1 MRLISYREDGNA
13 GVGIMVDDQSFISL
27 ANAQPDLPRTLRGLL
42 ELGPDGLNAA
52 KQAVAGKGGDHRI
65 EDVVLD
71 PLIPEPPAIW
81 CVGLNYV
88 SHREETGSPVTEQP
102 TLFLRIAASQA
113 GHLQPMIRPLASDK
127 FDYEGELAVI
137 IGTGGRHI
145 SESDA
150 LNHIA
155 GYACYNDGTLRDW
168 QRHTSQF
175 SPGKNF
181 VATGGFGPWLVTAD
195 EFGDPYSQTMTTR
208 LNGEVMQNAAID
220 LMLFRIEKL
229 IAYISTMYPLNPGDV
244 ISTGTAGGVGFRREP
259 PVFLKAGDTVSV
271 EITGIGTLINPI
283 VDET

>member
-1 MRLISYREDGNA
+1 MRLISYRRNSEA
-13 GVGIMVDDQSFISL
+13 GVGIMVDNQSLISL

-42 ELGPDGLNAA
+42 ELGPAGLKAA
-52 KQAVAGKGGDHRI
+52 GQAVAGKDSDFTIH
-65 EDVVLD
+65 DVVLI

-102 TLFLRIAASQA
+102 TLFLRIAASQV
-113 GHLQPMIRPLASDK
+113 GHLQPMIRPKVSDK
-127 FDYEGELAVI
+127 FDYEGELAII
-137 IGTGGRHI
+137 IGTSGRHI
-145 SESDA
+145 SEVDA
-150 LNHIA
+150 LKHIA

-181 VATGGFGPWLVTAD
+181 SATGGFGPWLVTAD

-208 LNGEVMQNAAID
+208 LNGEVMQNAEID

-244 ISTGTAGGVGFRREP
+244 ISTGTAGGVGFRRDP
-259 PVFLKAGDTVSV
+259 PVFLKTGDTISV

>member
-1 MRLISYREDGNA
+1 
-13 GVGIMVDDQSFISL
+13 MVDDQSFISL
-27 ANAQPDLPRTLRGLL
+27 TNAQPDLPRTLRGLL

-52 KQAVAGKGGDHRI
+52 KQAVAGKDGDLRI
-65 EDVVLD
+65 DDVVLD

-102 TLFLRIAASQA
+102 TLFLRIAASQV
-113 GHLQPMIRPLASDK
+113 GHLQAMICPKASDK

-150 LNHIA
+150 LKHIA

-208 LNGEVMQNAAID
+208 LNDEVMQNAAID
-220 LMLFRIEKL
+220 VMLFRIEKL

-244 ISTGTAGGVGFRREP
+244 ISTGTAGGVGFRRDP

>member
-1 MRLISYREDGNA
+1 MRLISYRQDGEA
-13 GVGIMVDDQSFISL
+13 GVGIMVDDHSFISL
-27 ANAQPDLPRTLRGLL
+27 VNAQPDLPRTLRGLL
-42 ELGPDGLNAA
+42 EMGPDGLNAA
-52 KQAVAGKGGDHRI
+52 KQAVAGKDGELRI
-65 EDVVLD
+65 DDVVLD

-88 SHREETGSPVTEQP
+88 SHREETGSPVTEEP
-102 TLFLRIAASQA
+102 TLFLRIAASQV
-113 GHLQPMIRPLASDK
+113 GHLQPMVRPKASDK

-150 LNHIA
+150 LKHIA

-195 EFGDPYSQTMTTR
+195 EFGDPYNQTMTTR
-208 LNGEVMQNAAID
+208 LKGEVMQNAAID

-244 ISTGTAGGVGFRREP
+244 ISTGTTGGVGFRRDP

>member
-1 MRLISYREDGNA
+1 MRLISYRQDGEA

-42 ELGPDGLNAA
+42 EMGPDGLNAA
-52 KQAVAGKGGDHRI
+52 KQAVAGKDGELRI
-65 EDVVLD
+65 DDVVLD

-88 SHREETGSPVTEQP
+88 SHREETGSPVTEEP
-102 TLFLRIAASQA
+102 TLFLRIAASQV
-113 GHLQPMIRPLASDK
+113 GHLQPMVRPKASDK

-150 LNHIA
+150 LKHIA

-208 LNGEVMQNAAID
+208 LKGEVMQNAAID

-244 ISTGTAGGVGFRREP
+244 ISTGTTGGVGFRRDP

-271 EITGIGTLINPI
+271 DITGIGTLINPI

>member
-1 MRLISYREDGNA
+1 MRLISYRQDGES
-13 GVGIMVDDQSFISL
+13 GVGIMVNDQSFISL

-42 ELGPDGLNAA
+42 ELGPDGLKAA
-52 KQAVAGKGGDHRI
+52 KQAVAGKDGDLLI
-65 EDVVLD
+65 NDVVLD

-81 CVGLNYV
+81 CAGLNYV

-102 TLFLRIAASQA
+102 TLFFRIVASQV
-113 GHLQPMIRPLASDK
+113 GHLQPMVRPNASDK

-145 SESDA
+145 GESDA
-150 LNHIA
+150 LKHIA

-244 ISTGTAGGVGFRREP
+244 ISTGTAGGVGFRRDP

-271 EITGIGTLINPI
+271 EITGIGTLLNPI

>member
-1 MRLISYREDGNA
+1 VRLISYRQNEES
-13 GVGIMVDDQSFISL
+13 GVGVMVDDEGFIPL
-27 ANAQPDLPRTLRGLL
+27 ANARPDLPRTLRGLL
-42 ELGPDGLNAA
+42 ELGPDGLKAA
-52 KQAVAGKGGDHRI
+52 KLAVAGKDSDHRI
-65 EDVVLD
+65 NDVVLD

-88 SHREETGSPVTEQP
+88 SHREETESPVTKQP
-102 TLFLRIAASQA
+102 TMFLRIAASQV
-113 GHLQPMIRPLASDK
+113 GHLQPMVRPKASNE

-145 SESDA
+145 TEFDA
-150 LNHIA
+150 LKHIA

-208 LNGEVMQNAAID
+208 LNGEVMQNASID

-244 ISTGTAGGVGFRREP
+244 ISTGTAGGVGFRRDP

-283 VDET
+283 IDEA